1 MDDIIRII
9 QSLENLSVL
18 IDGII
23 ETVNHEIKRRKGGFL
38 GMLLGTLGAS
48 MLGNMLTEKEAWE
61 LEKVL

>member
-23 ETVNHEIKRRKGGFL
+23 ETVNHEIKRRKGRFL